1 MSMLFFQQLLNG
13 LVVGTVYAL
22 FALGFTLIFGVHHVL
37 NLAHGAVF
45 MVGAFVGLVAVTTLN
60 LPFVPAIALAAVTA
74 GLLSVAL
81 DWLAFR
87 PLRRRAAPEFAAL
100 ISSIGAGLVITNVA
114 QVLSQTKIWRY
125 PFGTFPIEIFT
136 AFGLRITLLQLTIA
150 GCMIITV
157 AALVFFLF

>member
-1 MSMLFFQQLLNG
+1 
-13 LVVGTVYAL
+13 
-22 FALGFTLIFGVHHVL
+22 
-37 NLAHGAVF
+37 
-45 MVGAFVGLVAVTTLN
+45 VGAFVGLVAVTTLN
-60 LPFVPAIALAAVTA
+60 LPFVPAIALAAVAA

-114 QVLSQTKIWRY
+114 QLLSQTKIWRY

-157 AALVFFLF
+157 AALVFFLFYSSFGRQIRAVAINARTASLLGCNPEVVYFLTFFIS